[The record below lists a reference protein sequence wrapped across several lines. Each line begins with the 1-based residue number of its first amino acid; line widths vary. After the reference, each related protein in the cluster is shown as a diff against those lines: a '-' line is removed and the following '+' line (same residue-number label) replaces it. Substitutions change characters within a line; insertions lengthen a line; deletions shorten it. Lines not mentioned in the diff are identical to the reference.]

1 MAYLDY
7 FCDFCLDCD
16 QVFHVRRSVRG
27 GAPPLHVC
35 HVSAVCCPAPTCAVP
50 RDRDP
55 AGGVAGAV
63 PGGGAL
69 CGPLGT
75 QPGAGTWGL
84 QLDPPLRDILFVMLC
99 YDPFQSNTHFNCYS
113 LLMTFNY

>member
-1 MAYLDY
+1 M
-7 FCDFCLDCD
+7 
-16 QVFHVRRSVRG
+16 RG
-27 GAPPLHVC
+27 GDPPLHML
-35 HVSAVCCPAPTCAVP
+35 HVFSVGWPAPTCAVP

-55 AGGVAGAV
+55 AGGLAGAV

-84 QLDPPLRDILFVMLC
+84 QLAL
-99 YDPFQSNTHFNCYS
+99 T
-113 LLMTFNY
+113 